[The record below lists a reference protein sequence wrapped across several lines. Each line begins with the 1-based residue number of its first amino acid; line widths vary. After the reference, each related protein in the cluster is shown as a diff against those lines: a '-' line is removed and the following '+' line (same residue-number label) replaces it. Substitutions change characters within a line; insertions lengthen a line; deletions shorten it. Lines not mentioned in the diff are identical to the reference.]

1 MALLGA
7 PPSFAPNTTIISD
20 DVNAYHA
27 DIRAAVNTALFTDI
41 TQTVTIF
48 QRMANDIW
56 WKGRNAANS
65 ADISAWRINASNLL
79 EVGVSIVPPSNDG
92 AALGASGTAWADL
105 FLASGA
111 VLNFNA
117 G

>member
-27 DIRAAVNTALFTDI
+27 DIRAALNTALFTDV
-41 TQTVTIF
+41 TQTATIF
-48 QRMANDIW
+48 QRMANDVW

-65 ADISAWRINASNLL
+65 ADISAWKINASNLL
-79 EVGVSIVPPSNDG
+79 ELG
-92 AALGASGTAWADL
+92 AAVIPNANGTLDFGATASRWGTL
-105 FLASGA
+105 
-111 VLNFNA
+111 
-117 G
+117 